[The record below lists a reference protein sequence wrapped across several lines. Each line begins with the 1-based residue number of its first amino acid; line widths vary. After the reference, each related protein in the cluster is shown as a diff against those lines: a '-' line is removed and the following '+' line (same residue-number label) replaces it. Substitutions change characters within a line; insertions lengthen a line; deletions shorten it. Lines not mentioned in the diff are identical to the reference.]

1 MKNMN
6 TKYEMVTLYAVR
18 GRWDGRD
25 IVEGCEVTVKTTDGR
40 EVFGLLQDVGYE
52 QIKVCNPDKD
62 ETYEI
67 PYSDIKDISD

>member
-1 MKNMN
+1 M
-6 TKYEMVTLYAVR
+6 YEMVTLYAVR

-25 IVEGCEVTVKTTDGR
+25 IVEGSEVTVKTTDGR
-40 EVFGLLQDVGYE
+40 EVYGLLQDVEDDHIEVYDLG
-52 QIKVCNPDKD
+52 KD

>member
-1 MKNMN
+1 MFK
-6 TKYEMVTLYAVR
+6 MVTLYAVR

-25 IVEGCEVTVKTTDGR
+25 IVEGSEVTVKTNDGR
-40 EVFGLLQDVGYE
+40 EIFGTLQDALYE
-52 QIKVCNPDKD
+52 HIEVYNLDED

>member
-1 MKNMN
+1 MYK
-6 TKYEMVTLYAVR
+6 MVTLYAVR

-25 IVEGCEVTVKTTDGR
+25 IVEGSEVTVKTTDGR
-40 EVFGLLQDVGYE
+40 EVFGLLHDVGYE
-52 QIKVCNPDKD
+52 QIEVYNLDKD